1 VCSMVSGE
9 AWQTLRFAPLWVLR
23 AVAGRDRR
31 FHPVE
36 VDAFW
41 RSVREAALEANGF
54 TADVMAS
61 VAADRETLVSQFER
75 DGRPI
80 VSGLRAVVA
89 ALSSVS
95 EQDSVQF
102 RGALLLRVASGVAR
116 ARGPFGET
124 ITREDAETLSLV
136 AALLDIDTSDPSEE
150 LAYL

>member
-1 VCSMVSGE
+1 MSSMVAGE

-31 FHPVE
+31 FHPAE

-41 RSVREAALEANGF
+41 RSVREAALSANGL
-54 TADVMAS
+54 TADVLAS
-61 VAADRETLVSQFER
+61 VASDRETLVSQFEG

-89 ALSSVS
+89 ALSTVS
-95 EQDSVQF
+95 DEDSAQF
-102 RGALLLRVASGVAR
+102 RGALVLRVAYGVAR
-116 ARGPFGET
+116 ARGPFGQT
-124 ITREDAETLSLV
+124 VSREDAETLSLV